1 MSSTFFRPQA
11 APSRLN
17 ANPSTPFWRVHGL
30 VVCLAAALISP
41 SALAQ
46 TDSSSYDA
54 ITRMVSSG
62 QLAQALKETE
72 RQLTVR
78 PRDPQLRFLKGV
90 IQSESGDKRG
100 AIASFQKLTEDHPE
114 LPEPYN
120 NLAVLYADQR
130 QLDKARATLEAAIRT
145 NPSYATAHENLGDI
159 YAMLAS
165 EAYSKALQHD
175 GGNTA
180 IQPKLNMIRGLL
192 TPGTSS
198 PSSQAVA
205 RPQPPAPMAVAKPA
219 PSPAPTTSVA
229 LAIKPP
235 AVTAAVTAP
244 VTAAAPAT
252 IAAIVK
258 PQSPT
263 APASN
268 EADSMLVSQ
277 AEVEEAVQAWAR
289 AWSTKD
295 VQAYLASYGPSFVP
309 PENMARNVWEEERRV
324 RIEPRKRISVGVQN
338 LKINVDGNQATARF
352 RQIYASDT
360 LNVNSSK
367 TLQLVNNGQRWLIV
381 REISGG

>member
-1 MSSTFFRPQA
+1 M
-11 APSRLN
+11 
-17 ANPSTPFWRVHGL
+17 
-30 VVCLAAALISP
+30 CLAAALISP

>member
-1 MSSTFFRPQA
+1 MSTTVLSSLPASASTA
-11 APSRLN
+11 ARHVRQR
-17 ANPSTPFWRVHGL
+17 WRARGL
-30 VVCLAAALISP
+30 ALCLAAAMVSP
-41 SALAQ
+41 WALAQ
-46 TDSSSYDA
+46 ADAASYDA
-54 ITRMVSSG
+54 ITRLVSSG

-72 RQLTVR
+72 RQLSAR

-100 AIASFQKLTEDHPE
+100 AMASFQKLTEDHPE

-175 GGNTA
+175 GTNTA

-192 TPGTSS
+192 NPATASM
-198 PSSQAVA
+198 PSQVAA
-205 RPQPPAPMAVAKPA
+205 RP
-219 PSPAPTTSVA
+219 PSPAPAAEAKPVPPPSAAVAVKLPAAPAPEPAPAPATTATLV
-229 LAIKPP
+229 KPP
-235 AVTAAVTAP
+235 AP
-244 VTAAAPAT
+244 VP
-252 IAAIVK
+252 
-258 PQSPT
+258 
-263 APASN
+263 APASSS
-268 EADSMLVSQ
+268 EEDSLLVAQ
-277 AEVEEAVQAWAR
+277 AEVEAAVQAWAR

-309 PENMARNVWEEERRV
+309 PDNMTRSTWETSRRV
-324 RIEPRKRISVGVQN
+324 RIEPRSRISVGVQN
-338 LKINVDGNQATARF
+338 LKISVDGNQATARF

-360 LNVNSSK
+360 LNVNSTK
-367 TLQLVNNGQRWLIV
+367 TLQLMNDGQRWLIV
-381 REISGG
+381 REISGA